1 MEGLYIGLAVA
12 VMVVGAAA
20 MVFVGRAQRAGRQ
33 QALGSV
39 DEVLRGL
46 AAARGGEFVAGKVLQ
61 QHPVVGPIQEYGV
74 ARVVSGGL
82 RVDVTVN
89 YPSDEALDDRTVL
102 RVAAPPGRRW
112 RVTGLRMARR
122 PAGQDDLAAATFDRC
137 FKGARAGDLPDP
149 ARTRLL
155 GLARQALALEL
166 DGEGLRLVV
175 DVDKPWFGGVSYVA
189 DPTQLAGLVDEVA
202 RAADEL
208 LTR

>member
-1 MEGLYIGLAVA
+1 MEGLYIGLAALVMGLGA
-12 VMVVGAAA
+12 VA
-20 MVFVGRAQRAGRQ
+20 MVYVGRAQRAGRQ
-33 QALGSV
+33 EALRSV
-39 DEVLRGL
+39 DDVLRAL
-46 AAARGGEFVAGKVLQ
+46 AAARGGEFVAGKLLY

-74 ARVVSGGL
+74 ARVVSHGL

-89 YPSDEALDDRTVL
+89 YPSDHSHDDRTVL
-102 RVAAPPGRRW
+102 RVAAPAGRHW
-112 RVTGLRMARR
+112 RVAGLKRTRA

-137 FKGARAGDLPDP
+137 FKGARAGDLPDA

-166 DGEGLRLVV
+166 DGEGLSMVV

-189 DPTQLAGLVDEVA
+189 DPTRLAGLVDEVA